1 MRYRIRHIS
10 RQGITEN
17 IQFLSR
23 SERVWLLAEQHRR
36 AIIAGILVAA
46 LVAVVAG
53 AILWFQSQRAQ
64 EAAALEDEATHAYLD
79 RAFDGSITQEKL
91 ETAERLYRQVIEE
104 FSNTPSAPLAGYLLG
119 NVLVEQQD
127 YAGAIEAYQHVIEQ
141 GGDASL
147 IGVVYQRLGATY
159 LANDEYEKGIQ
170 AYEQVLQLQGALNQ
184 DQVTFELAKLEE
196 FANHTDQALAHYNKL
211 IESYGNSPLVGEA
224 TLQINR
230 LEALLEGSEEGADGG
245 VEGEPTAEAGDSP
258 SPVESEEG
266 AGESEPTAEADDSPA
281 PMESEEGAG
290 ESEPTAEAGDSP
302 GPMES
307 EDGAG
312 ESEPT
317 QEQPQEE
324 NTNEE

>member
-10 RQGITEN
+10 RRGITEN

-23 SERVWLLAEQHRR
+23 SERAWLFAERYRR

-53 AILWFQSQRAQ
+53 AMLWFQSQRAQ

-104 FSNTPSAPLAGYLLG
+104 FPNTPSAPLAGYLLG
-119 NVLVEQQD
+119 NVLAEQQD

-141 GGDASL
+141 GGDVSL

-159 LANDEYEKGIQ
+159 LANNEYEKGIQ

-211 IESYGNSPLVGEA
+211 IESYANSPLVGEA

-230 LEALLEGSEEGADGG
+230 LESLLEGS
-245 VEGEPTAEAGDSP
+245 PTVAAGDSP
-258 SPVESEEG
+258 
-266 AGESEPTAEADDSPA
+266 AAADPED
-281 PMESEEGAG
+281 GAG

-302 GPMES
+302 APMES

-312 ESEPT
+312 ENEPT
-317 QEQPQEE
+317 PEAGDYPAPVESE
-324 NTNEE
+324 DGDAEREPSAEHVAPYARVEA